1 MNGPLDSLMY
11 QNQKFIQIISV
22 KLTNT
27 KTGGGTSKDLVFRVE
42 GSLAKNVCKEGNVC
56 K

>member
-11 QNQKFIQIISV
+11 QNQRFIQIISV
-22 KLTNT
+22 QLMNT
-27 KTGGGTSKDLVFRVE
+27 KIGGGTSKDIVFRVE
-42 GSLAKNVCKEGNVC
+42 SSLAKKVCKEGNVC